1 MIGPKPD
8 KKTPV
13 EFTGPRKKAL
23 MARAKGVC
31 EGCGKPMRT
40 ELHHRLYRGR
50 GGRGDV
56 VNGLNLCGFGNHASE
71 GCHGIAHT
79 GEGQA
84 LGWSVRSGYDPA
96 EVPALVFVDGRQQW
110 VRFLPDG
117 DRVPVPEAD
126 AIEYLELI
134 HARKV
139 A

>member
-8 KKTPV
+8 KKTPI
-13 EFTGPRKKAL
+13 EFTGARESTL
-23 MARAKGVC
+23 EDRAKGRC
-31 EGCGKPMRT
+31 EGCGKT
-40 ELHHRLYRGR
+40 VDTQLHHRLYKGR
-50 GGRGDV
+50 GGRGTV
-56 VNGLNLCGFGNHASE
+56 VNGISLCGLGNAA

-79 GEGQA
+79 AEGEA
-84 LGWSVRSGYDPA
+84 RGWSVRSGYDPA
-96 EVPALVFVDGRQQW
+96 EVPALVFVNGRQEW

-117 DRVPVPEAD
+117 DHVPVPEPD